1 MLRIARFEKVS
12 PQRFVNDWISTFP
25 QQTIEQAVMAYEHIQ
40 LPRRATSGSAGYD
53 FFAPVG
59 FELPA
64 GGSIKIPTGVRALI
78 EDGWVLTLYPRSGL
92 GFKFRFQLDN
102 TVGVI
107 DSDYAHSDNEGHIFM
122 RMTNDSR
129 EGKVLPGNIIKID
142 GFLNH
147 RVDTKLLGDIA
158 DEFAKYFDT
167 SKVTVV
173 LTAEASGIALATAC
187 AERYGVPM
195 LFAKKA
201 KSDNIESGLIQ
212 SEIFS
217 YTYKKKVTLLVSQE
231 WLSKDDRVLIIDDF
245 MANGYAM
252 GGLVDIVK
260 KAGAQLVG
268 IGVAVEKG
276 FQGGGDK
283 FRAMKDVPYKALA
296 VIESASAEDGIT
308 FREDD

>member
-1 MLRIARFEKVS
+1 MEQLKERIR
-12 PQRFVNDWISTFP
+12 
-25 QQTIEQAVMAYEHIQ
+25 
-40 LPRRATSGSAGYD
+40 
-53 FFAPVG
+53 
-59 FELPA
+59 
-64 GGSIKIPTGVRALI
+64 
-78 EDGWVLTLYPRSGL
+78 
-92 GFKFRFQLDN
+92 
-102 TVGVI
+102 
-107 DSDYAHSDNEGHIFM
+107 
-122 RMTNDSR
+122 R

-252 GGLVDIVK
+252 DGLVDIVK

-283 FRAMKDVPYKALA
+283 FRAMKDVPYKARA

>member
-1 MLRIARFEKVS
+1 MQILKDRIR
-12 PQRFVNDWISTFP
+12 
-25 QQTIEQAVMAYEHIQ
+25 
-40 LPRRATSGSAGYD
+40 
-53 FFAPVG
+53 
-59 FELPA
+59 
-64 GGSIKIPTGVRALI
+64 
-78 EDGWVLTLYPRSGL
+78 
-92 GFKFRFQLDN
+92 
-102 TVGVI
+102 
-107 DSDYAHSDNEGHIFM
+107 
-122 RMTNDSR
+122 R

-147 RVDTKLLGDIA
+147 RVDTKLLEEIA
-158 DEFAKYFDT
+158 DEFAKHFDI

-187 AERYGVPM
+187 AQKYGVPM

-231 WLSKDDRVLIIDDF
+231 WLKPEDHVLIIDDF

-252 GGLVDIVK
+252 GGLVDIVN
-260 KAGAQLVG
+260 KAGATLEG

-283 FRAMKDVPYKALA
+283 FRAMEGVPYHALA
-296 VIESASAEDGIT
+296 VIEKADENGIV
-308 FREDD
+308 FRGEE